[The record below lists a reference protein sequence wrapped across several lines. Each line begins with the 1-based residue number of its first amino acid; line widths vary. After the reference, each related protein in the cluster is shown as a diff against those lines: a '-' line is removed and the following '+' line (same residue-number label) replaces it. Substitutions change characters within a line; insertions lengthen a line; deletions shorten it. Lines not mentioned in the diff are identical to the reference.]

1 MHLMSFYASPY
12 GVARDAKASTNN
24 NKIKQIL
31 LFLSG
36 IILGGLLVL
45 WTIAPKEVNLSVGE
59 TNNLEALLNEKNV
72 SQSPTS
78 QAVDNNSNQLLTEDV
93 AIEPEKILAEKP
105 VPAWPLQVEVI
116 VASGDT
122 LIDVMVKQGIDAVAA
137 HRLAKQV
144 NQVYN
149 LRRLR
154 PGHVISM
161 TLAQDDS
168 RQAQADFTPTKLQEM
183 QMVISDLETLRVES
197 LENDKYNVKI
207 AKKKLVSEPAR
218 TKTTIVGSFY
228 NTLMRRG
235 LPKES
240 INGLIKNFSYEID
253 FQRDIKA
260 GDVVDVMYENKKTEE
275 GKVVSKGDIVYA
287 MLKSDGKVIRHY
299 RFEDAFGVARYY
311 NEKGESIIKRFLRTP
326 IDGARVSSRFG
337 MRHHPIMGYSKMHQ
351 GVDFAAPTG
360 TPIFA
365 AGDGIVQQAG
375 WQGGYGNI
383 VQIKH
388 NGTFTTAYAH
398 ASRIHPS
405 IRRGVRVRQG
415 QIIAYVGS
423 TGNSTGAHLHYE
435 IRRYGRQ
442 INPLGVQVANGSDKL
457 QGSRLVAFK
466 QHMTQVHRQLSALA
480 PNGEKKVALAE

>member
-12 GVARDAKASTNN
+12 GAARDAKTVSNISN
-24 NKIKQIL
+24 FRQIF
-31 LFLSG
+31 LFLCG
-36 IILGGLLVL
+36 IILGGVIVFLA
-45 WTIAPKEVNLSVGE
+45 ISPSGE
-59 TNNLEALLNEKNV
+59 QQIDSDGSKLEALLQQEISANQQEPMI
-72 SQSPTS
+72 QPAETS
-78 QAVDNNSNQLLTEDV
+78 GLSEVLPEV
-93 AIEPEKILAEKP
+93 APQVQEKP
-105 VPAWPLQVEVI
+105 VPSWPLQIDVT

-122 LIDVMVKQGIDAVAA
+122 LIDVMTRQGIDAVAA
-137 HRLAKQV
+137 HRIAKQV

-154 PGHVISM
+154 PGHIINM
-161 TLAQDDS
+161 TLGKDGEREAK
-168 RQAQADFTPTKLQEM
+168 ADFTPTKLQEM
-183 QMVISDLETLRVES
+183 QMTISDLETLKAEF
-197 LENDKYNVKI
+197 LGDDKYKVQI
-207 AKKKLVSEPAR
+207 IRKKLVSEPAR

-275 GKVVSKGDIVYA
+275 GKVVSKGNILYA

-299 RFEDAFGVARYY
+299 RFEDAFGIARYY
-311 NEKGESIIKRFLRTP
+311 NEKGESIVKRFLRTP
-326 IDGARVSSRFG
+326 VDGARISSRFG

-365 AGDGIVQQAG
+365 AGDGIVQYAG
-375 WQGGYGNI
+375 WRGGYGNM
-383 VQIKH
+383 VEIKH
-388 NGTFTTAYAH
+388 NGTYSTAYAH

-405 IRRGVRVRQG
+405 IRRGARVRQG
-415 QIIAYVGS
+415 QIVAYVGS

-435 IRRYGRQ
+435 IKRYGRQ
-442 INPLGVQVANGSDKL
+442 INPLGVQVAGGSDKL
-457 QGSRLVAFK
+457 HGSRLAAFK
-466 QHMTQVHRQLSALA
+466 QHMAQVHRQLASLA
-480 PNGEKKVALAE
+480 PNGEEKVALAE